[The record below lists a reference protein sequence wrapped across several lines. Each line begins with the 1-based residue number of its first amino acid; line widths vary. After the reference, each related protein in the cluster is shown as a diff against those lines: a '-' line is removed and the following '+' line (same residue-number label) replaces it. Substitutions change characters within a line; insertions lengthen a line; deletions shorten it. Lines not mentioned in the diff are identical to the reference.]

1 MTLIGLLF
9 LNSAIAQVPI
19 EKTLLWKISGKG
31 LSQPSYLFGTI
42 HLMCPNEIKIH
53 KVIKDKFEQTKSLYM
68 EIDLTDPSMASKAMK
83 LMQMQDSNKLTKLL
97 GNKYDTVNQIF
108 QSMAGFSMTP
118 MNSIKPMLILSAILP
133 ALLGCQPVSW
143 ESIFQKMALEKHM
156 EIRGLE
162 TIKDQMDIFDSI
174 PYQEQADILTKTI
187 LNKDSTKAELKNM
200 LLVYAKKDIEQMNML
215 TIMDD
220 GLKKFENILLTRRNE
235 NWIPI
240 ISRQIEINPTFFAF
254 GAGHLGGENGVI
266 HLLRKDGYKVKP
278 VMY

>member
-9 LNSAIAQVPI
+9 LNSAIAQIPI

-97 GNKYDTVNQIF
+97 GNKYDTVNQMF
-108 QSMAGFSMTP
+108 QSMAGFSMTL
-118 MNSIKPMLILSAILP
+118 MNTIKPMLILSAILP

-240 ISRQIEINPTFFAF
+240 IIRQIKINPTFFAF